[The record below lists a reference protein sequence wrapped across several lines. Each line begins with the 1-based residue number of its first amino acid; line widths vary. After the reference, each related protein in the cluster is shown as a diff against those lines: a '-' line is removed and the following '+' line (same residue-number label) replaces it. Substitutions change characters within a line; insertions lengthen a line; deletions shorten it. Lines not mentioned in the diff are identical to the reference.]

1 MKGLIKTLK
10 KHNQM
15 KLLSVL
21 LPTIIL
27 SVIIIGCTKYA
38 TEYNGYIKNCSDS
51 FITFEIIGDTL
62 LVDSFSIAPGLNE
75 RIYHFREEGDFE
87 IYDCTSFFDSI
98 YYKKGEDWFSIPND
112 SAVITTTSNLES
124 NNTRVH
130 SCIIDI
136 E

>member
-1 MKGLIKTLK
+1 
-10 KHNQM
+10 M

-21 LPTIIL
+21 LPTILL
-27 SVIIIGCTKYA
+27 SVTVISCTKYA
-38 TEYNGYIKNCSDS
+38 TEYNGYIKNSSDS

-62 LVDSFSIAPGLNE
+62 LVDSFSIAPGLKKK
-75 RIYHFREEGDFE
+75 IYHFREEGDFE
-87 IYDCTSFFDSI
+87 IYDCNSFFDSI
-98 YYKKGEDWFSIPND
+98 YYNKAEGWFSIPND
-112 SAVITTTSNLES
+112 SVVITTTSDLES